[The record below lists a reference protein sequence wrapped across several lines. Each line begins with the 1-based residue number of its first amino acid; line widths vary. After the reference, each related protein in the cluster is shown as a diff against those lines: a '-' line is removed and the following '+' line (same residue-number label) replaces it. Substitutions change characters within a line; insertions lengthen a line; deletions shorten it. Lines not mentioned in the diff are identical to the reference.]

1 MRVKAGV
8 EKCHRDTTS
17 GKPFVSAESN
27 WRRQDVAR
35 LFEDGAVSVNL
46 IAGAFED
53 FNTLSTN
60 AIAFTRERIRGDE
73 FAKLL
78 FKRGKRN
85 ETVGGDASTNR
96 AGFDQ

>member
-8 EKCHRDTTS
+8 EKCHRDTTP
-17 GKPFVSAESN
+17 GNPFVRAETN

-46 IAGAFED
+46 FAGTFED
-53 FNTLSTN
+53 LNTRSAN
-60 AIAFTRERIRGDE
+60 AVALAREGIRGDE
-73 FAKLL
+73 CAKLL

-85 ETVGGDASTNR
+85 ETVAGDATANR
-96 AGFDQ
+96 ASFDQ